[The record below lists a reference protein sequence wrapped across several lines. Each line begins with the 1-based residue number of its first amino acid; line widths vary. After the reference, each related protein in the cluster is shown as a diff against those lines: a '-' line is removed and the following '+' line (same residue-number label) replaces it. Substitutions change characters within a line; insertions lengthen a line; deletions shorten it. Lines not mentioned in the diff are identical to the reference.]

1 MPRSCLIGPLVLSM
15 MRRQLETDTS
25 NGKGGIPGASRI
37 ISLRLLVKSAH
48 FCKLPLDKRAFG
60 RNLHVTWGTREF
72 RLYFTFYTGT
82 GTVLE
87 AGRVPEID
95 LDSSTGTGTLDLC
108 YFTPKPRRP
117 QQFSR
122 RPDHSSLQ
130 FLALRCCCHLFWS

>member
-1 MPRSCLIGPLVLSM
+1 M

-25 NGKGGIPGASRI
+25 NGKGGILGASRI

-48 FCKLPLDKRAFG
+48 FCELPLGKRAFG

-95 LDSSTGTGTLDLC
+95 LESSTGTLDLC
-108 YFTPKPRRP
+108 YFTAKPRP
-117 QQFSR
+117 QQFRR
-122 RPDHSSLQ
+122 RPDHSALR
-130 FLALRCCCHLFWS
+130 FPALRCCCHLFWS